1 MEVLKTFLTS
11 FAVGF
16 SGAVTPGPLLL
27 IVISQTLRMGFL
39 AVPLIITGHSL
50 LELATTV
57 GLAMGL
63 KQVLDRPLISGLIG
77 LGGGAVM
84 LAMGIGMFVEALKEK
99 SSEPSLLK
107 GKGGEPREIFRP
119 LGLGVVVSL
128 SNPFWTIWWATVG
141 AALVAKALEGG
152 PHLVPAFYIGHILS
166 DYTWYAAVGL
176 GLVLGFRIIG
186 TKGYRALLIAC
197 SIFLALFGI
206 YFIYRGGTDLL

>member
-16 SGAVTPGPLLL
+16 SGAITPGPLLL
-27 IVISQTLRMGFL
+27 IVISQTLRMGFP
-39 AVPLIITGHSL
+39 AVPLIVTGHSL
-50 LELATTV
+50 LELAGTV

-63 KQVLDRPLISGLIG
+63 KHLLDRPLVSGLIG

-84 LAMGIGMFVEALKEK
+84 LAMGIGMFVEALKERRLDR
-99 SSEPSLLK
+99 PLFK
-107 GKGGEPREIFRP
+107 GEGGEPGEMLRP
-119 LGLGVVVSL
+119 VGLGVVVSL

-176 GLVLGFRIIG
+176 GLVVGFRIIG
-186 TKGYRALLIAC
+186 TKGYRALLVAC
-197 SIFLALFGI
+197 SIFLSLFGI
-206 YFIYRGGTDLL
+206 YFIYRGGADLL